1 MSVKEQLF
9 EFLGAKLLYD
19 WFCHSL
25 SYSIINDFLLSCGS
39 GSVSSDPFG
48 GKTDPYSD
56 PT

>member
-48 GKTDPYSD
+48 GKTDPDPD